1 MKDTFVIYPYTQY
14 EYEAHPL
21 FFLDL
26 CGALSPKTKVELLAL
41 LDRWYGDTDQETTDW
56 ALEYQLWARMLL
68 HSNMLLLNPQHLD
81 LSFDPGRKVPYEMSQ
96 LLAKDSNVLIEI
108 GWEPKPFLAEQYKAA
123 RAIPEELLMAEY
135 LKSGESK
142 PFKIAAKSVEQLKIA
157 KAAYLALYNDQLEGA
172 DDDYEEYF
180 KSTFAPSLHH
190 WTDLEKAR
198 SALQSLIN
206 ELYEDRTDVKE
217 LLEACGV
224 TAEFAVAL
232 GLNI

>member
-1 MKDTFVIYPYTQY
+1 MKDSFVIYTYAQY
-14 EYEAHPL
+14 EYEDHPL

-41 LDRWYGDTDQETTDW
+41 LDHWYGNTDQDTTEW

-96 LLAKDSNVLIEI
+96 LLAKDSNALIEI
-108 GWEPKPFLAEQYKAA
+108 GWEPKSCLAEQYKAA
-123 RAIPEELLMAEY
+123 KAIPEELLMAEY
-135 LKSGESK
+135 LKSGEAQS
-142 PFKIAAKSVEQLKIA
+142 FKIAAKSVEQMEIA
-157 KAAYLALYNDQLEGA
+157 RAAYLALYNEQLEGA

-180 KSTFAPSLHH
+180 KSTFAPSLYR
-190 WTDLEKAR
+190 WTDLGMAR
-198 SALQSLIN
+198 AALQSLIN

-217 LLEACGV
+217 LLETCGV
-224 TAEFAVAL
+224 TADFAAAL
-232 GLNI
+232 GLDI